1 MMATGATAVALALEA
16 LGVTTVFTVPSAHNL
31 SILREIEQRGLITV
45 VGCRHEQGAVH
56 SADGYARTSG
66 ALGVAIV
73 SGGPG
78 TANTMGGMYEAHF
91 ASSPVLLITS
101 QIDTAFQGRGRAYV
115 HEADNQRAMLQ
126 TVTTETVSI
135 LGVDEIADA
144 VIRLARRAVTGRPR
158 PVALEIPIDL
168 QDAAVAVD
176 ADLICERAHQELP
189 STIVNHTQI
198 AAAAKV
204 LTAALRP
211 VIWAGGGVIRSGG
224 AKALLEL
231 ARRLQIPVVTSRE
244 GRGAIS
250 ENDPLCL
257 GAFAAAVPMR
267 EFISGC
273 DVMLAVGTRFQ
284 MYATGEWTL
293 PIPANLIHIDIDPSV
308 IGRSYQPSV
317 RVIADAGKAL
327 QALDTAMEAPTPA
340 QLIQRATHLRAGL
353 EAMSAAKL
361 GFRAEVGA
369 DHLQICQTIADNSA
383 AETVLVCDATV
394 PAYAW
399 GDRLLPIER
408 PRTSIRC
415 AAAGIG
421 PGLPLAIGAAFAS
434 GQHSVL
440 LQGDGGF
447 MLSVGELATAV
458 QHQLPVII
466 CLFDDKGYGMLKN
479 IQRHTGQ
486 EKPILSDLSTPNF
499 FLLAKAFGVSAHA
512 VSDPAGF
519 NTAFTTSLATRGPT
533 LIHIDMSKL
542 IPIKR

>member
-45 VGCRHEQGAVH
+45 VGCRHEQGVVH

-115 HEADNQRAMLQ
+115 HEADNQRAMLE
-126 TVTTETVSI
+126 TVSTETVSI
-135 LGVDEIADA
+135 LDVHEIAGA
-144 VIRLARRAVTGRPR
+144 LIRLGRRAVTGRPR
-158 PVALEIPIDL
+158 PVAIEIPIDL
-168 QDAAVAVD
+168 QDAPVAVD
-176 ADLICERAHQELP
+176 VELIGEQGKLELP
-189 STIVNHTQI
+189 STIIDDAQI
-198 AAAAKV
+198 ASAAEIM
-204 LTAALRP
+204 TAAQRP
-211 VIWAGGGVIRSGG
+211 LIWAGGGVIRSGG

-250 ENDPLCL
+250 EKDPLSL

-267 EFISGC
+267 EYVSGC

-293 PIPANLIHIDIDPSV
+293 PIPANLIHIDIDPTV
-308 IGRSYQPSV
+308 IDRSYQASV
-317 RVIADAGKAL
+317 RVIADAG
-327 QALDTAMEAPTPA
+327 QALRALDAAIASPTPA
-340 QLIQRATHLRAGL
+340 QLTQRAIHLRAGL
-353 EAMSAAKL
+353 EAMSAAKIA
-361 GFRAEVGA
+361 FRTEVGA
-369 DHLQICQTIADNSA
+369 DHLQICQAIADNSPA
-383 AETVLVCDATV
+383 GTVVVCDATV

-408 PRTSIRC
+408 PRTSIRS

-421 PGLPLAIGAAFAS
+421 PGMPLAIGAALAS
-434 GQHSVL
+434 GQHVVL

-458 QHQLPVII
+458 QHLLPVII

-479 IQRHTGQ
+479 IQRHTGP
-486 EKPILSDLSTPNF
+486 EKPILSDLSTPDF
-499 FLLAKAFGVSAHA
+499 SLLATAFGAAAHA
-512 VSDPAGF
+512 VCDPAGF
-519 NTAFTTSLATRGPT
+519 GTAFTTSLATPGPT
-533 LIHIDMSKL
+533 LIHVDMSKL
-542 IPIKR
+542 IPITR